1 MTRFLLPLLAAG
13 LLVAAPAAQAS
24 PRATQV
30 VYGTVGP
37 GYTISL
43 KTAAGMPVKT
53 LHAGLVVFR
62 ISDRSHDHDFHLT
75 GRGRDRSTT
84 VAGISRTTWRLTLR
98 TGTYTFKCDPHELIM
113 IGHFRVV

>member
-1 MTRFLLPLLAAG
+1 MTRFLLSLLAAG
-13 LLVAAPAAQAS
+13 LLVAAPAAQAAS
-24 PRATQV
+24 RASQV

-37 GYTISL
+37 GYTITL
-43 KTAAGMPVKT
+43 KTSAGIPVKS

-84 VAGISRTTWRLTLR
+84 VAGVGATVWRLTLK